1 VVELI
6 ILLVQHVFACYCPE
20 LTGIAHIRPAL
31 TEIKFIT
38 ISKMTPAAQNRP
50 IMPIPDP
57 VSPTAAMGKVAD
69 INFLCS
75 S

>member
-1 VVELI
+1 MATRGPPRTRRVVELI
-6 ILLVQHVFACYCPE
+6 ILLVQHVFAYYCPD

-50 IMPIPDP
+50 IMP
-57 VSPTAAMGKVAD
+57 SVAHP
-69 INFLCS
+69 
-75 S
+75 